1 MRPGCYDPKERVK
14 DMDIDGVWAQL
25 CFPSLPKF
33 AGTFFLNSRDREL
46 ARLCI
51 EAYNDFM
58 IDEWCGYAPDRF
70 IPMTILPLWDADAC
84 VAEVSR
90 TAAKGA
96 RAISFPENPV
106 PLGLPSWY
114 TEHWDGVFAA
124 AQEADLPLCM
134 HFGTSGQ
141 VPMTA
146 PEAPFAVGTTLMGT
160 NSMAAT
166 ADLIF
171 SPVFYRFPGLKIA
184 LSEGGIGWVPYLL
197 ERADH
202 VWERHRFYDN
212 VNKDVRPSELF
223 RKHIWGCF
231 IDDEFGLA
239 SREAIGVDK
248 IMWEGDYPH
257 ADSDWP
263 NTGKRAAELLA
274 EVPDGE
280 AHRIVELNARE
291 LFNFPASG

>member
-1 MRPGCYDPKERVK
+1 
-14 DMDIDGVWAQL
+14 
-25 CFPSLPKF
+25 
-33 AGTFFLNSRDREL
+33 
-46 ARLCI
+46 
-51 EAYNDFM
+51 
-58 IDEWCGYAPDRF
+58 
-70 IPMTILPLWDADAC
+70 MTILPLWDADAC

-263 NTGKRAAELLA
+263 NTGKRAAELL
-274 EVPDGE
+274 
-280 AHRIVELNARE
+280 
-291 LFNFPASG
+291 NFPASG